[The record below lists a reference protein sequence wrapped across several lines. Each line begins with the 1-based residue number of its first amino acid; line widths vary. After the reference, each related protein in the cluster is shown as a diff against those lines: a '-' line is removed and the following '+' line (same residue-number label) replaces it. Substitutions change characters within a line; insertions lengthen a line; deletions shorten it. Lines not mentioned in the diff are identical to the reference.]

1 MISRPESITVK
12 VHEREFNI
20 VTTNEREPL
29 YVSTLAQYVDEAMK
43 QVEESTQIVDTSQL
57 AVMAALDITDEL
69 FRLRDHKDERG
80 SRTDKVITQLI
91 DRLDQ
96 AINQKDSKVK

>member
-1 MISRPESITVK
+1 MITRPESITVK
-12 VHEREFNI
+12 VHGREFNI

-29 YVSTLAQYVDEAMK
+29 YISTLAQYVDEAMT
-43 QVEESTQIVDTSQL
+43 QVAESTQIVDTSQL

-69 FRLRDHKDERG
+69 FRLRDRKEEHG
-80 SRTDKVITQLI
+80 SRTGKAITQLI

-96 AINQKDSKVK
+96 AINQRDLKVK